1 MGKFII
7 SEQKLNALINECI
20 EEVMIEE
27 GIGQNVWNG
36 IKKGAQAVG
45 NGVKK
50 FVKDPVGTAAG
61 VKGWYDQTKNR
72 MQNRWKEAYNI
83 ARDKVRLQ
91 SADDSVWDKLDD
103 PEKQALLQVRGTDKF
118 GNWKFN
124 AIRYA
129 KAVEKNGKDANE
141 IAQIMTQRG
150 FKGITPEY
158 VQQMLAVGR
167 NQTQTDDNNGE
178 QTPNPDVRN
187 SVQQNNGG
195 NYGMD
200 SAIEEA
206 VQKAINEVVSEIGNT
221 WKGQEMLGR
230 LSARREK
237 QSGDERR
244 KASMALDPGEEEE
257 HRKKA
262 ADYMGRATA
271 AFVKARDER
280 DNKYNS
286 WTKPAQMMAN
296 AYHGGE
302 EKGRRERK

>member
-1 MGKFII
+1 MGKIII
-7 SEQKLNALINECI
+7 SEQRLNALINECI

-27 GIGQNVWNG
+27 GIVQNAWNG

-50 FVKDPVGTAAG
+50 FVKDPVGTAAS

-103 PEKQALLQVRGTDKF
+103 SEKQALLQVRGTDKF

-129 KAVEKNGKDANE
+129 KAVEKTGKDANE
-141 IAQIMTQRG
+141 IAQIMTQKG

-167 NQTQTDDNNGE
+167 GQTQASGNNGE
-178 QTPNPDVRN
+178 QAPNPDVRN

-200 SAIEEA
+200 SAVEEA
-206 VQKAINEVVSEIGNT
+206 VQRAINEVVNE
-221 WKGQEMLGR
+221 LGETGWGRRNLNR
-230 LSARREK
+230 LGEKRRRQSYEEK
-237 QSGDERR
+237 
-244 KASMALDPGEEEE
+244 
-257 HRKKA
+257 KKA
-262 ADYMGRATA
+262 DTALNSAEEAEHSKRSKDYMGRSMA
-271 AFVKARDER
+271 AFAKANEKDDVK
-280 DNKYNS
+280 
-286 WTKPAQMMAN
+286 
-296 AYHGGE
+296 
-302 EKGRRERK
+302 